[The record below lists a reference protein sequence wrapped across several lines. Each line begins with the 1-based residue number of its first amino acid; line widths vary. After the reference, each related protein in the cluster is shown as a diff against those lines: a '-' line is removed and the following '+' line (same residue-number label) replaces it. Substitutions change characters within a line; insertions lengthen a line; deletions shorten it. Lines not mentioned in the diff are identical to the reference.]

1 MRPEG
6 RAGRLDPSERAEGL
20 CPSEGAESLVRPSQE
35 EVPASFPRDDIA
47 SSGEDGA
54 FTREDEAA
62 FGRDDETEPFGREE
76 EALDRDDR
84 PSERR
89 VSEDS
94 LSCTNPAG
102 GDVEGAVVERNR
114 SC

>member
-1 MRPEG
+1 MRPRG

-20 CPSEGAESLVRPSQE
+20 CPSEGAEGLVLPSQE
-35 EVPASFPRDDIA
+35 EVPASLSRDDIT
-47 SSGEDGA
+47 SGGEDGA

-62 FGRDDETEPFGREE
+62 LGRDDETEPCGREE
-76 EALDRDDR
+76 EALERDDR
-84 PSERR
+84 SSERR

-94 LSCTNPAG
+94 LSCTKLAG
-102 GDVEGAVVERNR
+102 EDVEGAVVERNR